1 VNQVKDSS
9 PDSADLVAV
18 LATTLERL
26 TARVSRDLDVDASES
41 VLPDDPFW
49 ADTISRLAEYAR
61 ECAEV
66 LDGPRI
72 GAVLTAHPEGP
83 LPAAPA
89 DHLRMR
95 LTVIRLPTARGR
107 SRQPDLPLLGR
118 GVKLARPLT

>member
-1 VNQVKDSS
+1 MNTVKDRS

-26 TARVSRDLDVDASES
+26 TARVSRDLDVDAGES

-66 LDGPRI
+66 LDEPRI
-72 GAVLTAHPEGP
+72 SAALTGHPDGP

-89 DHLRMR
+89 
-95 LTVIRLPTARGR
+95 G
-107 SRQPDLPLLGR
+107 Q
-118 GVKLARPLT
+118 